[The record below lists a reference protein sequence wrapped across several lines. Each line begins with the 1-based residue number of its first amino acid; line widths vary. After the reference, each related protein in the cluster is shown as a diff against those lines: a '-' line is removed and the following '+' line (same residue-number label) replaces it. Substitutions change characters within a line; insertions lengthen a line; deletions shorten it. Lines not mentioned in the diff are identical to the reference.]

1 MSDPRVFFAA
11 ERTLLAWVRSGL
23 TMMAFGFVVARF
35 GLFLGLMPTSNQ
47 SAAGAPHFNWISS
60 TLGIALVVLSATVIL
75 GALYNHRLYVRT
87 FPSDRGYPAVGPA
100 MAYLVSLGGAC
111 LYRHSFGGISG
122 LRVNAVIRVV
132 HNRAQFCLVIPS
144 AGRKVARSFRDWLT

>member
-35 GLFLGLMPTSNQ
+35 GLFLGLMPASNQ

-87 FPSDRGYPAVGPA
+87 LPSEDIPQLVMPWLTSFLSVALACIGILLA
-100 MAYLVSLGGAC
+100 AYLAFV
-111 LYRHSFGGISG
+111 
-122 LRVNAVIRVV
+122 
-132 HNRAQFCLVIPS
+132 
-144 AGRKVARSFRDWLT
+144 

>member
-35 GLFLGLMPTSNQ
+35 GLFLGLMPASNQ
-47 SAAGAPHFNWISS
+47 SSAGAPHFNWISS

-87 FPSDRGYPAVGPA
+87 LPSEDIPQLVLPWLTSFLSVALVCIGILLA
-100 MAYLVSLGGAC
+100 AYLAFV
-111 LYRHSFGGISG
+111 
-122 LRVNAVIRVV
+122 
-132 HNRAQFCLVIPS
+132 
-144 AGRKVARSFRDWLT
+144 